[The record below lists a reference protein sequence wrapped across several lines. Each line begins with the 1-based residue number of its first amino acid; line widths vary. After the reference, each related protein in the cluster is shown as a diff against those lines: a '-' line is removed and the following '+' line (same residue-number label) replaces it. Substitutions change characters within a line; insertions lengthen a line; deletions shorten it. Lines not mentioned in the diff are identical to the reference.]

1 MSSKILGHLP
11 ALCNVV
17 RRIALEAGQITLE
30 HFDEGV
36 ALASDVKKDGSPVTE
51 ADKRAE
57 KFIIDALRADISQDI
72 PIIAEELSA
81 AGIVQDIEGADY
93 FWLVD
98 PLDGTREFIEGSPDY
113 TVNIALIKNHVPV
126 LGVIYAPAH
135 GEMFSAYGEGTAVRW
150 TEENEHEK
158 AIRVKR
164 PSRGGLVV
172 ITSKNREHAAI
183 DKYLEEH
190 KVEKI
195 IRKGSSLKLCAVASG
210 KADLYPGFGR
220 TCEWD
225 TAAGQAILEAAGG
238 QIVTIDGMPLRY
250 GTKKD
255 FFNPT
260 FLARSNYLA

>member
-1 MSSKILGHLP
+1 MSKLLNHLP

-17 RRIALEAGQITLE
+17 RRIALEAGHITLE

-36 ALASDVKKDGSPVTE
+36 KAAPDFKPDGSPVTE

-57 KFIIDALRADISQDI
+57 AFITKALHDEVGDI
-72 PIIAEELSA
+72 PVIAEEAHA
-81 AGIVQDIEGADY
+81 AGALPDLKGAEY

-98 PLDGTREFIEGSPDY
+98 PLDGTREFIDGSPDF
-113 TVNIALIKNHVPV
+113 TVNIALIKNNVPL

-158 AIRVKR
+158 PIRVRHPGK
-164 PSRGGLVV
+164 GGLVV

-183 DKYLEEH
+183 DKYLEEQ

-195 IRKGSSLKLCAVASG
+195 IRKGSSLKICAVAMG
-210 KADLYPGFGR
+210 KADLCPGFGQ
-220 TCEWD
+220 TYEWD

-238 QIVTIDGMPLRY
+238 EIVALEGSEPLRY
-250 GTKKD
+250 GEKSD
-255 FFNPT
+255 FINPR
-260 FLARSNYLA
+260 FLARSNFLA